1 MKNKPNKTSGYER
14 IFFVFGGTGDLAMGK
29 VLPGLYGLY
38 AAGSWG
44 EHTALILIGRKKL
57 GKDDV
62 GEKFK
67 EAIYHSDHAKEFD
80 ERILPHVYYCDM
92 DIESPPSYEKLKIM
106 AESFCGLPLS
116 KVEMMF
122 FLAIH
127 PKLYASVS
135 ESIGK
140 LGWNREE
147 SAWKRIVVEKPF
159 GKSLDTARVLN
170 ETFKAVFDDSQIYRI
185 DHYLGKEMIQNIL
198 VIRFANRIFESFW
211 NKNAIDNIQITVS
224 ETSGIKER
232 GGYYDDTGAI
242 KDMVQSHLLQLISLI
257 AMKKP
262 SCGEEDEI
270 RAKRLE
276 ILSSLR
282 LFDKEDVKTGC
293 VIGQYAR
300 SENCKSYRKETG
312 ISSESMTETFVAM
325 KVYIE
330 REEWK
335 DLPFYIRT
343 GKRLSEKSAYI
354 VVEFKDSCSY
364 FEDYED
370 LGGKNLLAIL
380 IQPDE
385 GVYLK
390 FNIKKPGKDK
400 IIMPVSMKFCQSC
413 TFDSHGSPKAY
424 EGLIQDALNGSKSRF
439 ARWNEI
445 AASWAFIDSV
455 EDHLDRLRQLHFYES
470 GGPGPDEAEMLLK
483 RDGRKWWEV
492 EAMN

>member
-1 MKNKPNKTSGYER
+1 
-14 IFFVFGGTGDLAMGK
+14 
-29 VLPGLYGLY
+29 LPGIYGLY
-38 AAGSWG
+38 EAGSWG
-44 EHTALILIGRKKL
+44 EHSALILIGRKKL
-57 GKDDV
+57 DTDDV
-62 GEKFK
+62 REKFK
-67 EAIYHSDHAKEFD
+67 ESIYYSNHAKEFD

-92 DIESPPSYEKLKIM
+92 DIESPSSYVKLKAM
-106 AESFCGLPLS
+106 AESFCRLPLS
-116 KVEMMF
+116 NVEMMF
-122 FLAIH
+122 FLAIS
-127 PKLYASVS
+127 PKLYSSVF

-140 LGWNREE
+140 LGWNKEE
-147 SAWKRIVVEKPF
+147 PAWKRIIVEKPF

-170 ETFKAVFDDSQIYRI
+170 DTLKAVFDDSQIYRI

-211 NKNAIDNIQITVS
+211 NKDAIDNIQITVS

-232 GGYYDDTGAI
+232 GGYYDDAGAI
-242 KDMVQSHLLQLISLI
+242 KDMVQSHLLQLMSLM

-262 SCGEEDEI
+262 SRGEEDEI
-270 RAKRLE
+270 RDERLE
-276 ILSSLR
+276 TLSSLR
-282 LFDKEDVKTGC
+282 LFGKEDVKTGC
-293 VIGQYAR
+293 VIGQYVGN
-300 SENCKSYRKETG
+300 ENYKSYRKETG
-312 ISSESMTETFVAM
+312 ISPESMTETFVAM

-335 DLPFYIRT
+335 DVPFYIRT

-370 LGGKNLLAIL
+370 RGGKNLLAIL

-390 FNIKKPGKDK
+390 FNIKQPGKDK

-413 TFDSHGSPKAY
+413 TFDSQGSPKAY
-424 EGLIQDALNGSKSRF
+424 EGLIHDALKGSKSRF
-439 ARWNEI
+439 AKWNEI

-455 EDHLDRLRQLHFYES
+455 EDYLDRDRQLHFYEA
-470 GGPGPDEAEMLLK
+470 GGSGPDEAEMLLNN
-483 RDGRKWWEV
+483 DGRKWWEV